1 MNFLDAW
8 NQLDY
13 FDGMVFTI
21 WIGLVYYGKCWIDH
35 KFKVEK

>member
-1 MNFLDAW
+1 MNFLAAW

-21 WIGLVYYGKCWIDH
+21 WIGLVYYGKCGIDH